1 MININIMDVS
11 SISNQADWNLIILLL
26 IFSFTF
32 KYVVFVSVALVDVF
46 TRSWFNKF
54 TIFDINDDF
63 N

>member
-1 MININIMDVS
+1 MEVS

-46 TRSWFNKF
+46 TKSWFNKF
-54 TIFDINDDF
+54 TIFDINDYF